1 MCISPRRRSRRLRSD
16 PGEDVGW
23 SESRVKVERLQRRV
37 LSADWL
43 CGLKAREKVKVRY
56 GQGVTCPNNRLL

>member
-1 MCISPRRRSRRLRSD
+1 M
-16 PGEDVGW
+16 
-23 SESRVKVERLQRRV
+23 KVERLQRRV